1 MYLNFKI
8 YSSKYLKIISLLLCN
23 CSPIILCLHKIK
35 WHRPNLELA
44 LFVAVPDAFPT
55 LWCREWPKWSTL
67 YSRSFCTSQRT
78 WKDRGVECT
87 TSETIHS
94 VLVRSWNTR
103 IDRQQWSSSIESI
116 HPVCPKWP
124 VESLNTCVRS
134 SGSISFPAVFDTDSI
149 KATTCCL
156 LGISFHPCAVQ

>member
-1 MYLNFKI
+1 MYLNLTIF
-8 YSSKYLKIISLLLCN
+8 SSKYLKIISLLLCN

-67 YSRSFCTSQRT
+67 YSGSFCISRCTS
-78 WKDRGVECT
+78 KDRGVECT

-156 LGISFHPCAVQ
+156 LGSSFHPCAVE

>member
-124 VESLNTCVRS
+124 VFCDLCSFFRIHFISCCVRYGQHQS
-134 SGSISFPAVFDTDSI
+134 DH
-149 KATTCCL
+149 L
-156 LGISFHPCAVQ
+156 LSVR